1 MVNPNEIRNRLA
13 HATGTEHYWRAFPNN
28 DKFLLTDG
36 VKDMAENCGAF
47 WLIIAVF
54 SWQCKEKVRNEPFQ
68 VWVLHFIDKTKGD
81 DALLICED
89 GNNKE
94 LARQNIEY
102 TDFPLPEGITLYLDG
117 GVLMLTSE
125 Y

>member
-13 HATGTEHYWRAFPNN
+13 QATG
-28 DKFLLTDG
+28 
-36 VKDMAENCGAF
+36 
-47 WLIIAVF
+47 
-54 SWQCKEKVRNEPFQ
+54 NEPFQ
-68 VWVLHFIDKTKGD
+68 VWILRFIDKANGN

>member
-1 MVNPNEIRNRLA
+1 MDSPDEIRRQLA
-13 HATGTEHYWRAFPNN
+13 HATGTEHYWRVFPDN
-28 DKFLLTDG
+28 DKFLLTNG
-36 VKDMAENCGAF
+36 AKDMAEICGAF
-47 WLIIAVF
+47 WLITAVF
-54 SWQCKEKVRNEPFQ
+54 SWQGEDKVKNEPFQ
-68 VWVLHFIDKTKGD
+68 IWVLRFIDQTKGD

-89 GNNKE
+89 GNDRE
-94 LARQNIEY
+94 LARQEIEY